1 MSVAMRRALVTLRGR
16 CGREGGRTH
25 RVSYGEHDGV
35 EPPELGLILRGE
47 IPECHVHG
55 SPLLVVAVHLAATV
69 VARASLAFL
78 NGEACRVTPRP
89 LARMSHHSVV
99 ARLCFGRLAAPG
111 GGRAAR
117 RLAAHCAASLRPSR
131 RRPGRQGHGSA
142 TAGATGST
150 HPGPSSAPAGDAS
163 RASAARYRRCDSRSP
178 GARGRPRRGN
188 LFSEYAASERPRS
201 GRRFYRR
208 GATGAS
214 GGSAAWRG
222 FARYR
227 AFPPQRATL
236 VAGASSYCWGASH
249 TAHHPRDPGSQPGIP
264 GPGRSP
270 GDDAAAHVPAPRPSP
285 PEPAPLGGGNLA
297 DSYSPAGAQGEGQPG
312 GKGVVTESRSWE
324 TPSRRTS
331 DSARRLSRCPPTR
344 SATRARARATR
355 RFVFQPP
362 CVRPRRRPG

>member
-47 IPECHVHG
+47 IPECHFHG

-69 VARASLAFL
+69 VARAFLAFL

-117 RLAAHCAASLRPSR
+117 RLAAHCAASHHDHHGDDRGGR
-131 RRPGRQGHGSA
+131 RHGSA

-163 RASAARYRRCDSRSP
+163 RRVGRARCRRCDSRSP
-178 GARGRPRRGN
+178 GGTWTSAARGACSASTPR
-188 LFSEYAASERPRS
+188 AS
-201 GRRFYRR
+201 
-208 GATGAS
+208 
-214 GGSAAWRG
+214 
-222 FARYR
+222 
-227 AFPPQRATL
+227 
-236 VAGASSYCWGASH
+236 
-249 TAHHPRDPGSQPGIP
+249 
-264 GPGRSP
+264 
-270 GDDAAAHVPAPRPSP
+270 
-285 PEPAPLGGGNLA
+285 
-297 DSYSPAGAQGEGQPG
+297 
-312 GKGVVTESRSWE
+312 
-324 TPSRRTS
+324 
-331 DSARRLSRCPPTR
+331 
-344 SATRARARATR
+344 
-355 RFVFQPP
+355 
-362 CVRPRRRPG
+362 